1 MLHPLYQAQALHWQR
16 DRGAELH
23 RYVHGEDLD
32 DWTVGLQATL
42 PLFSGGQRR
51 ADVSRASL
59 EVRQL
64 ETLRTSVAE
73 KVEEGIRI
81 QLHIAQAAYGQID
94 LTAIA
99 AESSRKNYELVEDA
113 YARGTVSI
121 IQLLDAQ
128 DASLTANA
136 ASIDSLYSF
145 LITVMA
151 LQRAVGGFDYLLP
164 ENERI
169 HLANSMRDYLKRS
182 GP

>member
-1 MLHPLYQAQALHWQR
+1 M
-16 DRGAELH
+16 
-23 RYVHGEDLD
+23 
-32 DWTVGLQATL
+32 
-42 PLFSGGQRR
+42 
-51 ADVSRASL
+51 SRASL

-64 ETLRTSVAE
+64 ETQRISVAE
-73 KVEEGIRI
+73 KVEEAIRI
-81 QLHIAQAAYGQID
+81 QLHFAQAKYVTID

-99 AESSRKNYELVEDA
+99 AESSRKNYELVADA
-113 YARGTVSI
+113 YARGNVSI

-128 DASLTANA
+128 DASLSANA

-169 HLANSMRDYLKRS
+169 VLANSMRDYLTRT